1 MISDAQSFN
10 QKILSQTFNSKDY
23 YRMDVNNDDYLSV
36 TDVYL
41 VYARIIGRTWRYP
54 LPNYRIFSSTEWN
67 SINNSSSNLKATY
80 SGVQTITLSGITNK
94 GNSNYYLIRTG
105 YRN

>member
-1 MISDAQSFN
+1 MSDAQSFN
-10 QKILSQTFNSKDY
+10 QKVLSQTFNARDY
-23 YRMDVNNDDYLSV
+23 YRMDVNNNGYLSI

-41 VYARIIGRTWRYP
+41 IYMKIVGRSWRSGI
-54 LPNYRIFSSTEWN
+54 PNYRIFTPTEWN
-67 SINNSSSNLKATY
+67 TISTSNSNLKSTY
-80 SGVQTITLSGITNK
+80 PGVQTITLSGIANK

>member
-1 MISDAQSFN
+1 
-10 QKILSQTFNSKDY
+10 
-23 YRMDVNNDDYLSV
+23 MDVNNDDYLSI

-41 VYARIIGRTWRYP
+41 VYAKIIGRTWKNS
-54 LPNYRIFSSTEWN
+54 LPNYRIFTPTEWN
-67 SINNSSSNLKATY
+67 SISTSNLNLKSSY
-80 SGVQTITLSGITNK
+80 SGVQIVTLSGVSNK